1 MPKEKETAAPAPT
14 PPAIRLR
21 GVRTHNLQAVDAAFP
36 HRRLTAVTGVSGSG
50 KSSLAFDTL
59 FAECQL
65 RFLESLS
72 PYLRQFMDKFPKPA
86 LAAAEGLLPAMALR
100 QRRAVK
106 NSRSTV
112 GTLTDLADHLRL
124 LMVKAGAR
132 HCPQCDGR
140 IAVYSAAAIAAWC
153 AEALA
158 GAAVT
163 VLFRFP
169 APAGRGGPAVREL
182 IQRMGFA
189 RVLSGD
195 RFVRTEEW
203 AGGEPPLVVV
213 DRITAADGERDRL
226 LEAARTALAEGGD
239 ECLLALPAAAAP
251 AAWPPNV
258 AVEPAGEL
266 LLVSFPGRSRCA
278 GCGAELPPLTESLL
292 SSNNPAGACPAC
304 KGFGDVLHYDPARYL
319 DPARTLAENPVV
331 VWQSRSFRPY
341 HRYLLT
347 VAERRGWP
355 LHVPFRDLAPEIR
368 DAVVRGDRG
377 YAGVDGFF
385 RRLEKKS
392 YRLHIRVLLARYRR
406 YGRCPDCGGKRLN
419 PAALSV
425 RLAGRDLG
433 EILGLTV
440 DEALR
445 FLRLAAVPPDVL
457 PAVRRVLDEIADRL
471 ECLRQMGLGY
481 LALDRPAFTL
491 SGGEAQRVHLAAVL
505 GTRLADTLFVL
516 DEPTMGLH
524 PRDHGRLAGI
534 LRRLCAEGNTV
545 VFVEHDPA
553 FIACADHV
561 VELGPDAGQFGGRV
575 VYQGAMESFRANAD
589 TATAAVLRARGDGRV
604 RAAGPRPAHWLEL
617 EGASARNLKGL
628 RLRLPLGRLSVVSG
642 VSGSGKSTLLEEALL
657 AGVAAV
663 LAGQP
668 LPAGL
673 AALGG
678 AEAFRS
684 VRHVDQGLPPGS
696 GRSNPAT
703 FLKIFDA
710 VRTLFANLPEARLHG
725 LAPGYFS
732 LNTDG
737 GRCAL
742 CRGRG
747 ATVLDMQFL
756 ADEEILCEACDGTG
770 FSAEAREYRYR
781 DLDIVGV
788 LDLTVDQA
796 LDFFSEGAPP
806 AMRRKLEFLAG
817 LGLGYLRL
825 GQPLSTLSG
834 GEMQRLKLGRV
845 LLEPGAGPELI
856 LLDEPTIGLHPRDTR
871 KLFAVLDRLLE
882 QGHTVVAVE
891 HDLFFIENADW
902 VVDLGPEGG
911 DRGGYLLYQGPPE
924 GLADCPESLTGR
936 ELARWRGRE

>member
-1 MPKEKETAAPAPT
+1 MPKDKETAAAPPP

-21 GVRTHNLQAVDAAFP
+21 GVRTHNLQAVDVVFP
-36 HRRLTAVTGVSGSG
+36 HRQITAVTGVSGSG

-86 LAAAEGLLPAMALR
+86 LEAADGLLPAMALR

-124 LMVKAGAR
+124 LMVKAGTR
-132 HCPQCDGR
+132 HCPACGGR
-140 IAVYSAAAIAAWC
+140 IAVYSAAAVAAWC

-169 APAGRGGPAVREL
+169 APAGRGGGAAAREL

-189 RVLSGD
+189 RVLTGG
-195 RFVRTEEW
+195 RLVRTEEW
-203 AGGEPPLVVV
+203 TGGTPPLVVV
-213 DRITAADGERDRL
+213 DRITAAEAERDRL

-258 AVEPAGEL
+258 AVEPAGEML
-266 LLVSFPGRSRCA
+266 LASFPGRSRCA

-292 SSNNPAGACPAC
+292 SSNNPEGACSTC
-304 KGFGDVLHYDPARYL
+304 KGFGDVLYYDPARYL
-319 DPARTLAENPVV
+319 DPDRTLAENPIV

-341 HRYLLT
+341 YRYLLA

-355 LHVPFRDLAPEIR
+355 LQVPFRDLAPEIR
-368 DAVVRGDRG
+368 DAVVHGDRG

-385 RRLEKKS
+385 RKLEKKS

-419 PAALSV
+419 PQALSV
-425 RLAGRDLG
+425 RLDGRDLG
-433 EILGLTV
+433 EILGLTA
-440 DEALR
+440 DAALR
-445 FLRLAAVPPDVL
+445 FLRLAAIPPDVL
-457 PAVRRVLDEIADRL
+457 LGVRRVLDEIDDRL

-524 PRDHGRLAGI
+524 PRDHGRLADI
-534 LRRLCAEGNTV
+534 LRRLCDEGNTV

-553 FIACADHV
+553 FIACADQV
-561 VELGPDAGQFGGRV
+561 VELGPDAGQFGGQV
-575 VYQGAMESFRANAD
+575 VYQGAMAPFLAGAD
-589 TATAAVLRARGDGRV
+589 TATAAVLRTRGGGRV
-604 RAAGPRPAHWLEL
+604 RAVQPSPSHWLEL
-617 EGASARNLKGL
+617 EGASARNLKSV
-628 RLRLPLGRLSVVSG
+628 RLRFPHGRLSVVCG
-642 VSGSGKSTLLEEALL
+642 VSGSGKSTLLEEAVL
-657 AGVAAV
+657 AGVEAV
-663 LAGQP
+663 LAGGP

-678 AEAFRS
+678 AEAFRG

-710 VRTLFANLPEARLHG
+710 VRTLFAKLPEARLHG

-737 GRCAL
+737 GRCPL

-770 FSAEAREYRYR
+770 FSAEARTYRYQG
-781 DLDIVGV
+781 LDIVGV
-788 LDLTVDQA
+788 LDQTVAQA
-796 LDFFSEGAPP
+796 LEFFGADAPP

-825 GQPLSTLSG
+825 GQPLNTLSG

-882 QGHTVVAVE
+882 RGHTVVAVE
-891 HDLFFIENADW
+891 HDLLFIENADW

-911 DRGGYLLYQGPPE
+911 DRGGYLLYQGPPD
-924 GLADCPESLTGR
+924 GLVRCPESVTGR
-936 ELARWRGRE
+936 ELARWLGQ

>member
-1 MPKEKETAAPAPT
+1 
-14 PPAIRLR
+14 
-21 GVRTHNLQAVDAAFP
+21 
-36 HRRLTAVTGVSGSG
+36 
-50 KSSLAFDTL
+50 
-59 FAECQL
+59 
-65 RFLESLS
+65 
-72 PYLRQFMDKFPKPA
+72 
-86 LAAAEGLLPAMALR
+86 MA
-100 QRRAVK
+100 
-106 NSRSTV
+106 
-112 GTLTDLADHLRL
+112 D
-124 LMVKAGAR
+124 
-132 HCPQCDGR
+132 
-140 IAVYSAAAIAAWC
+140 
-153 AEALA
+153 
-158 GAAVT
+158 
-163 VLFRFP
+163 
-169 APAGRGGPAVREL
+169 
-182 IQRMGFA
+182 
-189 RVLSGD
+189 
-195 RFVRTEEW
+195 
-203 AGGEPPLVVV
+203 
-213 DRITAADGERDRL
+213 
-226 LEAARTALAEGGD
+226 
-239 ECLLALPAAAAP
+239 
-251 AAWPPNV
+251 
-258 AVEPAGEL
+258 AGEL

-604 RAAGPRPAHWLEL
+604 RAACSRPAHWREL
-617 EGASARNLKGL
+617 EGASARNLKSL

-788 LDLTVDQA
+788 LDLTVGQCTIA
-796 LDFFSEGAPP
+796 AFQNCGGRIFSCFF
-806 AMRRKLEFLAG
+806 F
-817 LGLGYLRL
+817 
-825 GQPLSTLSG
+825 
-834 GEMQRLKLGRV
+834 
-845 LLEPGAGPELI
+845 
-856 LLDEPTIGLHPRDTR
+856 
-871 KLFAVLDRLLE
+871 
-882 QGHTVVAVE
+882 
-891 HDLFFIENADW
+891 
-902 VVDLGPEGG
+902 
-911 DRGGYLLYQGPPE
+911 
-924 GLADCPESLTGR
+924 
-936 ELARWRGRE
+936 